1 MKYNTKLTYKIFWQ
15 HARKYKVSGLV
26 LFASLILASVANLL
40 VPLLYK
46 DFFDIL
52 SSGGGVDGNVPR
64 LMNIILYILL
74 IYSGAW
80 VFWRSAEFFNVHFQ
94 TRIMADL
101 ASTCF
106 AYIHKHSFSFFQNNF
121 VGSTVKKI
129 NRFYR
134 AFEQVADA
142 ITWELTPIIVDVVW
156 VSVILFLKNPLLG
169 AISVVWVFFI
179 ILVNY
184 LFSIY
189 KLKYDIKRSEQD
201 SKVTGVLADSVTN
214 NVNIKLFCGYDR
226 ERKYFGDENN
236 KLQELRRFTWNL
248 ASIFNAVQ
256 AIFMIG
262 LEIGIMYFA
271 VKLWQKGLV
280 TIGDFVLIQS
290 YIFALFNRF
299 WNFGKIIRRFYE
311 GLGDAEEMTEVLNT
325 PHEIVDKKG
334 AKGLNVKNSEIEFVN
349 AKFNYNETRN
359 ILSDLSFKIKSK
371 EKVALVGPS
380 GAGKSTIVKLLLRMH
395 DITSGSVLI
404 DGQKISDVTQDSLW
418 KNISLVP
425 QEPILF
431 HRSLMEN
438 IRYGKPEATDEEVIN
453 AAKLANCH
461 NFIVGLSEGYNT
473 FVGERGI
480 KLSGGERQRVAIA
493 RAILRNAPILVL
505 DEATS
510 SLDSESEM
518 YIQDALDKL
527 MKNKTVIVIAHR
539 LSTIMRMDRIIV
551 IDEGKIIEDGK
562 HRELIEKE
570 GGLYKRLWEV
580 QAGGFVG

>member
-1 MKYNTKLTYKIFWQ
+1 
-15 HARKYKVSGLV
+15 
-26 LFASLILASVANLL
+26 
-40 VPLLYK
+40 
-46 DFFDIL
+46 
-52 SSGGGVDGNVPR
+52 
-64 LMNIILYILL
+64 
-74 IYSGAW
+74 
-80 VFWRSAEFFNVHFQ
+80 
-94 TRIMADL
+94 
-101 ASTCF
+101 
-106 AYIHKHSFSFFQNNF
+106 
-121 VGSTVKKI
+121 
-129 NRFYR
+129 
-134 AFEQVADA
+134 
-142 ITWELTPIIVDVVW
+142 
-156 VSVILFLKNPLLG
+156 LG

-334 AKGLNVKNSEIEFVN
+334 AKELNVKNGEIEFVD
-349 AKFNYNETRN
+349 AEFNYNETRN
-359 ILSDLSFKIKSK
+359 ILSGLFFKIKSK

-438 IRYGKPEATDEEVIN
+438 IRYGKPEATNKEVIS

-461 NFIVGLSEGYNT
+461 NFIEGLPEGYNT

-493 RAILRNAPILVL
+493 RAILRSAPILVL

-510 SLDSESEM
+510 SLDSESEKL
-518 YIQDALDKL
+518 IQIALDDL
-527 MKNKTVIVIAHR
+527 MKDKTVIVIAHR
-539 LSTIMRMDRIIV
+539 LSTIMRMDRIVV
-551 IDEGKIIEDGK
+551 IDDGKILEQGTHK
-562 HRELIEKE
+562 ELILNKQ
-570 GGLYKRLWEV
+570 GLYFNLWMV
-580 QAGGFVG
+580 QAGGFIG

>member
-1 MKYNTKLTYKIFWQ
+1 MKYNTKLTFKIFWQ
-15 HARKYKVSGLV
+15 HTRKYKISGLV
-26 LFASLILASVANLL
+26 LFTSLILASIANLL

-52 SSGGGVDGNVPR
+52 SSGGGVEGKAQQLISIVLN
-64 LMNIILYILL
+64 ILL

-80 VFWRSAEFFNVHFQ
+80 VFWRMAEFFNVHFQ
-94 TRIMADL
+94 TKIMADL
-101 ASTCF
+101 ADTCF
-106 AYIHKHSFSFFQNNF
+106 AYIHKHSFSYFQNNF
-121 VGSTVKKI
+121 VGSVVKKI

-142 ITWELTPIIVDVVW
+142 ITWELTPIIVDVIW
-156 VSVILFLKNPLLG
+156 ISVILFLKNPLLG
-169 AISVVWVFFI
+169 AISVIWVSFMV
-179 ILVNY
+179 LVNY

-189 KLKYDIKRSEQD
+189 KLKYDIERSEQD

-236 KLQELRRFTWNL
+236 RLQELRRFTWNL
-248 ASIFNAVQ
+248 ASIFNAIQ

-262 LEIGIMYFA
+262 LEVGIMYFA
-271 VKLWQKGLV
+271 IILWQKGLV

-290 YIFALFNRF
+290 YIFALFHRF

-334 AKGLNVKNSEIEFVN
+334 AKELNVKNGEIEFVD
-349 AKFNYNETRN
+349 AEFNYNETRN
-359 ILSDLSFKIKSK
+359 ILSGLFFKIKSK

-438 IRYGKPEATDEEVIN
+438 IRYGKPEATNKEVIS

-461 NFIVGLSEGYNT
+461 NFIEGLPEGYNT

-493 RAILRNAPILVL
+493 RAILRSAPILVL

-510 SLDSESEM
+510 SLDSESEKL
-518 YIQDALDKL
+518 IQIALDDL
-527 MKNKTVIVIAHR
+527 MKDKTVIVIAHR
-539 LSTIMRMDRIIV
+539 LSTIMRMDRIVV
-551 IDEGKIIEDGK
+551 IDDGKILDQGTHK
-562 HRELIEKE
+562 ELILNKQ
-570 GGLYKRLWEV
+570 GLYFNLWMV
-580 QAGGFVG
+580 QAGGFIG